1 MNGKL
6 GIETTETNS
15 EVTIEGR
22 MQDILFNWTALTHCI
37 SRKLN
42 IPPLALAATLPS
54 LLQNYEKTL
63 ASSVEVDLAA
73 LRREQE
79 GGGQS

>member
-6 GIETTETNS
+6 SIETTETRA
-15 EVTIEGR
+15 EVTVEGR
-22 MQDILFNWTALTHCI
+22 AQDIMFNWIALTHCI
-37 SRKLN
+37 GRKLN
-42 IPPLALAATLPS
+42 IPPLVLAATLPS

-73 LRREQE
+73 LRKERE
-79 GGGQS
+79 GGGKP

>member
-6 GIETTETNS
+6 SIETTETRS

-22 MQDILFNWTALTHCI
+22 AEDILFNLAALTNCI
-37 SRKLN
+37 SQKLN
-42 IPPLALAATLPS
+42 IPPVLLAASLPA
-54 LLQNYEKTL
+54 LLKEYQKTL

-73 LRREQE
+73 MRRQWE
-79 GGGQS
+79 GGGQP